1 MSSTSI
7 VVTATASTAP
17 GQATITVEVP
27 GAGQGTVAALL
38 GYFMLAIFITVA
50 KTWIHPTQ

>member
-7 VVTATASTAP
+7 VVTATASTTP
-17 GQATITVEVP
+17 GQATITEEAP
-27 GAGQGTVAALL
+27 GAGQGTVAALP
-38 GYFMLAIFITVA
+38 GSFMLAIFITVA

>member
-17 GQATITVEVP
+17 GQATITVEAP